1 MNIIHLKSI
10 DAKILNGILT
20 NRIQQH
26 IGKIRHHN
34 QVGFIQGK
42 EVWYNIC
49 KSTNIIQHI
58 NRIKDKNHIIIIS
71 IDTETAFNEIQHQI
85 MTKALK
91 KLKIEGTFL
100 NIIKFMCNKPIANI
114 ILNGEK

>member
-1 MNIIHLKSI
+1 MNI
-10 DAKILNGILT
+10 DAKILSKILASS
-20 NRIQQH
+20 IQH
-26 IGKIRHHN
+26 IKNIIHHN
-34 QVGFIQGK
+34 PVAFMPGIQG
-42 EVWYNIC
+42 WYNIC